1 MYRLVSDR
9 ATGTWFGCV
18 CLHALGPPCINAGM
32 KHLCRSLWAVGA
44 AVVALSGAPQTLA
57 ATWEIRPDCAPG
69 APRCLN
75 HPQRLTQWQAVAP
88 GDEVLIHPSGTA
100 EGWMSQLGGATVLH
114 IEHAQGTPQAPIVV
128 RGVGMPK
135 LVHGANVTRS
145 AHVVLQDLDI
155 TEPRRGPDGG
165 GRPALTLQGGA
176 HHVQIVNSHLRQA
189 TGSGVNVSADAGA
202 FLRVGP
208 GNRISQ
214 NSQHGVAVSAP
225 GFDRAAAP
233 LSVSSEITGNQIT
246 GNGLH
251 GVELSG
257 SYWRVSQNQVLK
269 NGWAQGG
276 TSGIH
281 LFSRTDAPDALD
293 CDRNEVVYNTVA
305 QQTDRTAYDGNGLQV
320 DHFCD
325 HNILA
330 FNVAWLNDG
339 AGISVVAAR
348 GNVVAHNTL
357 VSNAQDVNRANS
369 PALRAELI
377 LASWPDFC
385 WNPHVEAASCR
396 LPAGRASDNLIVSNL
411 MQATQPGVPAM
422 WVNDD
427 AADPARNRN
436 KFGPN
441 LYGHVAGGP
450 LLSWATA
457 LVRDARG
464 IDRFT
469 QGSADAGVALA
480 ETVAF
485 VDAAN
490 PMPPHHG
497 LRLQAMP
504 SRVGWGP
511 LSSLP
516 DAAGVWPV
524 MGMAGWGAYYL
535 VP

>member
-1 MYRLVSDR
+1 
-9 ATGTWFGCV
+9 
-18 CLHALGPPCINAGM
+18 M
-32 KHLCRSLWAVGA
+32 KHVRQPLWAA
-44 AVVALSGAPQTLA
+44 AVACLALWGSPLAWA

-75 HPQRLTQWQAVAP
+75 HPQRLTQWQSVAP
-88 GDEVLIHPSGTA
+88 GDEVLIHPSGTEA
-100 EGWMSQLGGATVLH
+100 GWVSQLGGATVLH
-114 IEHAQGTPQAPIVV
+114 IENAQGTAQAPIVV
-128 RGVGMPK
+128 RGVGLPK
-135 LVHGANVTRS
+135 LVHGANLTRS
-145 AHVVLQDLDI
+145 GHVVLQDLDI
-155 TEPRRGPDGG
+155 TEQRRGPDGS
-165 GRPALTLQGGA
+165 GRPALTLQGGTR
-176 HHVQIVNSHLRQA
+176 HVQIFNSHVHHA
-189 TGSGVNVSADAGA
+189 TGSGVHVSADAGA

-208 GNRISQ
+208 GNRITQ
-214 NSQHGVAVSAP
+214 NGQHGVAVSAP
-225 GFDRAAAP
+225 GFDRALPAP
-233 LSVSSEITGNQIT
+233 AVSSEITGNQIV

-257 SYWRVSQNQVLK
+257 SYWRVSQNQVLQ
-269 NGWAQGG
+269 NGWSQGG

-281 LFSRTDAPDALD
+281 LFSRTDTPGALD

-305 QQTDRTAYDGNGLQV
+305 LQIDRTAYDGNGLQV

-339 AGISVVAAR
+339 AGLSVVAAR

-357 VSNAQDVNRANS
+357 VANAQDVNRANS

-385 WNPHVEAASCR
+385 WNPHVDAASCR
-396 LPAGRASDNLIVSNL
+396 LPTGRASDNLVIGNL
-411 MQATQPGVPAM
+411 LQATQPGVPAV

-427 AADPARNRN
+427 AADPVRNRN

-441 LYGHVAGGP
+441 LLGHVAGGP
-450 LLSWATA
+450 LLNWAA
-457 LVRDARG
+457 AQASDARG
-464 IDRFT
+464 VDLLT

-480 ETVAF
+480 EHVAF

-490 PMPPHHG
+490 PMPPRHG

-511 LSSLP
+511 LSNLP
-516 DAAGVWPV
+516 DAAGVLPAK
-524 MGMAGWGAYYL
+524 GMSGWGAYYFA
-535 VP
+535 PR

>member
-1 MYRLVSDR
+1 
-9 ATGTWFGCV
+9 
-18 CLHALGPPCINAGM
+18 M
-32 KHLCRSLWAVGA
+32 KHLCRSLWAAGA
-44 AVVALSGAPQTLA
+44 AVLALSGPPQALA

-69 APRCLN
+69 VPRCLS

-88 GDEVLIHPSGTA
+88 GDEVLIHPSGTDD
-100 EGWMSQLGGATVLH
+100 GWVSLLGGATVLH
-114 IEHAQGTPQAPIVV
+114 IENAQGTAQAPIVV

-145 AHVVLQDLDI
+145 AHVVLRALDI
-155 TEPRRGPDGG
+155 SESRRWADGS

-176 HHVQIVNSHLRQA
+176 HHLQILNSHLHQA

-208 GNRISQ
+208 DNRITQ

-225 GFDRAAAP
+225 GFDRATAP
-233 LSVSSEITGNQIT
+233 LAVSSDITGNLIQ

-257 SYWRVSQNQVLK
+257 SYWRVSQNQVLR

-281 LFSRTDAPDALD
+281 LFSRTDQPDALD
-293 CDRNEVVYNTVA
+293 CDRNEVVYNAVA
-305 QQTDRTAYDGNGLQV
+305 FQVDRTAYDGNGLQV

-330 FNVAWLNDG
+330 FNVAWRNDG
-339 AGISVVAAR
+339 AGLSVVAAR

-357 VSNAQDVNRANS
+357 VANAQDVNRANS

-385 WNPHVEAASCR
+385 WNPYVDVASCR
-396 LPAGRASDNLIVSNL
+396 LAAGRASDNLIVSNL
-411 MQATQPGVPAM
+411 LQATQPDVPALL
-422 WVNDD
+422 VNDD

-441 LYGHVAGGP
+441 LYGHVSGGP
-450 LLSWATA
+450 LLSWANA
-457 LVRDARG
+457 QARDARG

-480 ETVAF
+480 ETVTF

-490 PMPPHHG
+490 PTPPRHG
-497 LRLQAMP
+497 LRLQVLP

-516 DAAGVWPV
+516 DAAGVWPAA
-524 MGMAGWGAYYL
+524 GMSGWGAYYL
-535 VP
+535 AP